1 MWLES
6 GAVAL
11 RLAMG
16 WASASGED
24 SLHDAGRVATERMFA
39 EIHRNA
45 RRTIDLVTDDAVADA
60 AEGASPA
67 G

>member
-16 WASASGED
+16 WASASGEET
-24 SLHDAGRVATERMFA
+24 LQDAGRVATERMFA

-45 RRTIDLVTDDAVADA
+45 RRSTDLP
-60 AEGASPA
+60 AEPPLDPSPPE
-67 G
+67 GYPG